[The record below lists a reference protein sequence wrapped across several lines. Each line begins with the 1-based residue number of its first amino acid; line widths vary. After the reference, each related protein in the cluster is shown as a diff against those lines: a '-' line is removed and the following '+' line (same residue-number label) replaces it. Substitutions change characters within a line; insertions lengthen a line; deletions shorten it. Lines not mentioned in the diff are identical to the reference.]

1 MTPTQKRRE
10 RRNNA
15 RRLAYALYS
24 ATGGIV
30 ERFGTFENCIV
41 YIAWSKDAAVMP
53 AVQSLARILNYMP
66 EQLLK
71 DIKDLESY
79 TSEKAWEDS
88 EAEAIDE

>member
-24 ATGGIV
+24 ATGG
-30 ERFGTFENCIV
+30 
-41 YIAWSKDAAVMP
+41 AWSKDAAIMP

-71 DIKDLESY
+71 DIKDLENY
-79 TSEKAWEDS
+79 TRDKAWEDS
-88 EAEAIDE
+88 EAEALED